1 MMVLS
6 WAISYKQKPHV
17 RDVADRDVFILKPDE
32 CILKPDKNLTKKKK
46 LNSFPYTEHQ
56 LWA

>member
-17 RDVADRDVFILKPDE
+17 RDVTDRGVFILKTDE
-32 CILKPDKNLTKKKK
+32 CILKPDKNMTKKK

-56 LWA
+56 LRA

>member
-17 RDVADRDVFILKPDE
+17 RDVTDRDVFILKTDE
-32 CILKPDKNLTKKKK
+32 CILKPDKTLTKKKK
-46 LNSFPYTEHQ
+46 KTKFFPYTEHQ
-56 LWA
+56 

>member
-32 CILKPDKNLTKKKK
+32 CILKPDKKNEIP
-46 LNSFPYTEHQ
+46 FPTQ
-56 LWA
+56 STN